1 MPDSWEDDPNTWLSN
16 HDIDKV
22 MQRMRKLTRFV
33 YLTTQPSDFMSQ
45 KRTERVW
52 VTIVTKMDVWKE
64 TVWICS

>member
-22 MQRMRKLTRFV
+22 MQQYAQTYPEFV

-45 KRTERVW
+45 KRTERVSDHCDKNGR
-52 VTIVTKMDVWKE
+52 VKRNCMDL
-64 TVWICS
+64 